1 MKSYPTLAEAF
12 SEERSLIDVLLDE
25 QRRLTAVERFAR
37 KHDAHERPAQ
47 EQFYRDLIPLT
58 KPATGEQYAFEVD
71 LDACTGCK
79 ACVTACHALNGLDDE
94 ETWRSV
100 GTLLGGTP
108 QAPVMHTVTTAC
120 HHCVDPGCLN
130 GCPVEAYEKDVAT
143 GIVRHLDDQ
152 CIGCQY
158 CVLKC
163 PYDVPR
169 YSERLGIVRKC
180 DMCHSRLAV
189 GEAPACVQACPNGA
203 ITIRIVNQA
212 EVAEE
217 AEVRFALPDAPDST
231 LTLPATRYVT
241 ARAQPEKL
249 KAGDHYQLAPA
260 QAHPPLVWMLV
271 LTQLSL
277 GGFLFDLVAR
287 LWLPGVSVKL
297 TSALALAAC
306 WLGLFASVLHL
317 GRPMQAWRSF
327 LGWRHSWLSRE
338 VLALGAF
345 STFAAVLTVA
355 TWLDLPHMW
364 LTSLSAATVMTGI
377 AGVFTSVMVYADTG
391 REFWELRRTAARFFG
406 TSLVLGAAAAYAA
419 CSLTN
424 QPHVIT
430 AACALAVLSILKI
443 ASEAALRLHLRD
455 EGLTSLKRSALLM
468 MGELGAFHRTRI
480 VFGLLGGV
488 ALPLAGVVFGGNT
501 TLAVLAFGICLIGE
515 LCERH
520 LFFTAVAPAKMPG
533 HSAERRRS

>member
-1 MKSYPTLAEAF
+1 MKSHPTLAEAF
-12 SEERSLIDVLLDE
+12 SDERSLIDMLLDE
-25 QRRLTAVERFAR
+25 QRRLTAVERFSR
-37 KHDAHERPAQ
+37 KHESHGRPAQ
-47 EQFYRDLIPLT
+47 EKFYRDLIPLT
-58 KPATGEQYAFEVD
+58 KPAAGEQYAFEVD

-94 ETWRSV
+94 ESWRSV

-108 QAPVMHTVTTAC
+108 AAPVMHTVTTAC

-130 GCPVEAYEKDVAT
+130 GCPVEAYEKDPAT

-158 CVLKC
+158 CVLMC
-163 PYDVPR
+163 PYEVPQ
-169 YSERLGIVRKC
+169 YSKRLGIVRKC

-212 EVAEE
+212 EVVEE
-217 AEVRFALPDAPDST
+217 AEVRFALPDAPDAT
-231 LTLPATRYVT
+231 LTLPATRYLT
-241 ARAQPEKL
+241 TQSQPTNL
-249 KAGDHYQLAPA
+249 KAADHYQLAPA
-260 QAHPPLVWMLV
+260 QPHPPLVWMLV
-271 LTQLSL
+271 LTQLAV
-277 GGFLFDLVAR
+277 GTFLFDLVAR
-287 LWLPGVSVKL
+287 LWLPSVSVKL
-297 TSALALAAC
+297 TSAFALAAC
-306 WLGLFASVLHL
+306 GLGLFASVTHL
-317 GRPMQAWRSF
+317 GRPLQAWRSF

-345 STFAAVLTVA
+345 GAVASLLTVA
-355 TWLDLPHMW
+355 NWLSLPPAW
-364 LTSLSAATVMTGI
+364 VVGLSAATVTAGL

-406 TSLVLGAAAAYAA
+406 TVLVLGAAAAHAV
-419 CSLTN
+419 CVLTN
-424 QPHVIT
+424 SSPTI
-430 AACALAVLSILKI
+430 ALSIALAFVSILKL

-455 EGLTSLKRSALLM
+455 DGLTSLKRSALLM

-488 ALPLAGVVFGGNT
+488 ALPLAGALFGASPA
-501 TLAVLAFGICLIGE
+501 LALLAFALCLVAE

-533 HSAERRRS
+533 HAAERRRR

>member
-1 MKSYPTLAEAF
+1 MKSYPTLAETF

-37 KHDAHERPAQ
+37 KHEAHARPAP
-47 EQFYRDLIPLT
+47 EKFYRDLIPLT
-58 KPATGEQYAFEVD
+58 KPAAGEQYAFEVD

-108 QAPVMHTVTTAC
+108 RAPVMHTVTTAC

-130 GCPVEAYEKDVAT
+130 GCPVDAYEKDAAT

-158 CVLKC
+158 CLLMC
-163 PYDVPR
+163 PYEVPR
-169 YSERLGIVRKC
+169 YSKRLGIVRKC
-180 DMCHSRLAV
+180 DLCHSRLAV

-203 ITIRIVNQA
+203 ITIRIASRDEIA
-212 EVAEE
+212 EH
-217 AEVRFALPDAPDST
+217 AEVRFALPDAPDAT

-241 ARAQPEKL
+241 TQAQPANL
-249 KAGDHYQLAPA
+249 KAGNHYQLAPA
-260 QAHPPLVWMLV
+260 QAHAPLVWMLV
-271 LTQLSL
+271 LTQLSV
-277 GGFLFDLVAR
+277 GTFLFDLATR
-287 LWLPGVSVKL
+287 LWLPGGSSQWATV
-297 TSALALAAC
+297 LALAAC
-306 WLGLFASVLHL
+306 CFGLFASVMHL

-345 STFAAVLTVA
+345 GGMAAMLTAASWLHLPRAWVAGLSGTTVA
-355 TWLDLPHMW
+355 AGL
-364 LTSLSAATVMTGI
+364 
-377 AGVFTSVMVYADTG
+377 AGVFTSVMVYAGTG
-391 REFWELRRTAARFFG
+391 REFWELRRTATRFFG
-406 TSLVLGAAAAYAA
+406 TTLVLGAAAAHAFNA
-419 CSLTN
+419 LTN
-424 QPHVIT
+424 QPYVAAT
-430 AACALAVLSILKI
+430 ACALAVVSILKLV
-443 ASEAALRLHLRD
+443 SEAALRLHLRD
-455 EGLTSLKRSALLM
+455 DGLTSLKRSALLM

-501 TLAVLAFGICLIGE
+501 ALAVLAFALCFVAE

-533 HSAERRRS
+533 HAAERRRR